1 MHGRLWRAG
10 FSATDFFISE
20 AGCCELNADLTWIL
34 VLRPWS
40 PLSASPK
47 AKPFD
52 GPLRSGA
59 VTANVVLIAIGMSQ
73 FGAQV
78 LSWALKALPA
88 PVRDVRF
95 GTNAVDARCYYPK
108 KPGIWNMTCL
118 ENKVGRWFEYYA
130 IKNVYELVP
139 IVMEEAE
146 IFDLAAATIRS
157 SSIPV
162 PGVSEECLLC
172 GSGQARKHRTAFAF
186 TRSGTSMGASISS
199 TD

>member
-1 MHGRLWRAG
+1 VHGRLWRAG

-34 VLRPWS
+34 VHE
-40 PLSASPK
+40 AVV
-47 AKPFD
+47 AAFCVAQGEGFC

-59 VTANVVLIAIGMSQ
+59 VTANAVLIAIGMSQ

-139 IVMEEAE
+139 IVMDEAE
-146 IFDLAAATIRS
+146 ILDFGRS
-157 SSIPV
+157 YDPQLFHTG
-162 PGVSEECLLC
+162 PWSE
-172 GSGQARKHRTAFAF
+172 
-186 TRSGTSMGASISS
+186 
-199 TD
+199 